1 VNDGIGEP
9 TDNDGAEPGAGDIS
23 RSTAAHYAVG
33 VGPIAIMGLPLSIYL
48 PPYISEGG
56 VVAVALVGLMFSIST
71 LWDGVVDPLIG
82 TMIDRKS
89 RGEAPHRRWMARA
102 ALPMIVL
109 LVLLVTIGDRLEFWA
124 LLPLLLLYYSCLSL
138 FEVAHLAWGS
148 ALSDG
153 RSEVSARLFGARE
166 YASKFVLVVA
176 FAAPALAQFLMPDIS
191 LQGRIIAYVSLVAI
205 AMPLALFANRKVPAR
220 PVVVEP
226 GFGWRRE
233 LKLSLQSPSLLLIM
247 AIHFLNAFAFGAM
260 ASTYIFFAEA
270 YLRLDQHGSL
280 LLFLTFVGGAI
291 TTPLWTQAARK
302 LGKPKGMILMCVTL
316 VLLLTGGLQ
325 LPLADQLLPSAIY
338 TLILGGTFMGLIFI
352 YGMIADYA
360 PVDARI
366 CGRDRTAF
374 IFAIGNLMQKL
385 GNASALAL
393 SYWLL
398 GQFGFDPAH
407 PHEHAELV
415 RNVWGGL
422 PVAGWTLAA
431 IVALFL
437 VRQPWAQLRQLP
449 LPHTPATR

>member
-1 VNDGIGEP
+1 MKDSIGA
-9 TDNDGAEPGAGDIS
+9 TAEGGDVDIT
-23 RSTAAHYAVG
+23 RRTAAYYSAS

-71 LWDGVVDPLIG
+71 LWDGIVDPLIG

-89 RGEAPHRRWMARA
+89 KGDAPHRRWMAQA
-102 ALPMIVL
+102 ALPLVL
-109 LVLLVTIGDRLEFWA
+109 LLALLVTIGDRLHFWA
-124 LLPLLLLYYSCLSL
+124 LLPLLLLYYSCYSL
-138 FEVAHLAWGS
+138 FDVAHLAWGS
-148 ALSDG
+148 ALSNG

-166 YASKFVLVVA
+166 YTAKFVLVVA
-176 FAAPALAQFLMPDIS
+176 FAAPALAQFLFPEIS

-205 AMPLALFANRKVPAR
+205 AMPLALLANHKVPAR
-220 PVVVEP
+220 PVIVEP

-247 AIHFLNAFAFGAM
+247 AVHFLNAFAFGAM

-291 TTPLWTQAARK
+291 TTPLWTMAARK

-316 VLLLTGGLQ
+316 VLLLIGGMQ
-325 LPLADQLLPSAIY
+325 LPLAGQLLPSAIY
-338 TLILGGTFMGLIFI
+338 TLILGGAFMGLIFI
-352 YGMIADYA
+352 FGMIADYA
-360 PVDARI
+360 PVDAQI

-374 IFAIGNLMQKL
+374 IFATGNLMQKL
-385 GNASALAL
+385 GNASALAI

-398 GQFGFDPAH
+398 GQFGFDP
-407 PHEHAELV
+407 EHAQEHGDIV
-415 RNVWGGL
+415 RNIWAGL
-422 PVAGWTLAA
+422 PIAAWGLAA
-431 IVALFL
+431 IVALYL
-437 VRQPWAQLRQLP
+437 VRQPWAQVRHLP
-449 LPHTPATR
+449 LPHATATR

>member
-1 VNDGIGEP
+1 MKDGIGAS
-9 TDNDGAEPGAGDIS
+9 AEGGDADIT
-23 RSTAAHYAVG
+23 RRTAAYYSAS

-56 VVAVALVGLMFSIST
+56 VVAVALVGLIFSIST

-89 RGEAPHRRWMARA
+89 KGAAPHRRWMASA
-102 ALPMIVL
+102 ALPLVL
-109 LVLLVTIGDRLEFWA
+109 LLALLVTIGDRLHFWA
-124 LLPLLLLYYSCLSL
+124 LLPLLLLYYSCYSL
-138 FEVAHLAWGS
+138 FDVAHLAWGS
-148 ALSDG
+148 ALSNG

-166 YASKFVLVVA
+166 YAAKFVLVIA
-176 FAAPALAQFLMPDIS
+176 FAAPALAQFLFPEIS

-205 AMPLALFANRKVPAR
+205 AMPLALLANRKVPAR
-220 PVVVEP
+220 PVIVEP

-247 AIHFLNAFAFGAM
+247 AVHFLNAFAFGAM

-291 TTPLWTQAARK
+291 TTPLWTMAARK

-316 VLLLTGGLQ
+316 VLLLIGGMQ
-325 LPLADQLLPSAIY
+325 LPLAGQLLPSAIY
-338 TLILGGTFMGLIFI
+338 TMILGGAFMGLIFI
-352 YGMIADYA
+352 FGMIADYA
-360 PVDARI
+360 PVDAQI

-374 IFAIGNLMQKL
+374 IFATGNLMQKL
-385 GNASALAL
+385 GNASALAI

-398 GQFGFDPAH
+398 ERFGFDP
-407 PHEHAELV
+407 EHAQEHGELV
-415 RNVWGGL
+415 RNIWAGL
-422 PVAGWTLAA
+422 PIAAWGLAA

-437 VRQPWAQLRQLP
+437 VRQPWAQVRHLP
-449 LPHTPATR
+449 LPHATATR